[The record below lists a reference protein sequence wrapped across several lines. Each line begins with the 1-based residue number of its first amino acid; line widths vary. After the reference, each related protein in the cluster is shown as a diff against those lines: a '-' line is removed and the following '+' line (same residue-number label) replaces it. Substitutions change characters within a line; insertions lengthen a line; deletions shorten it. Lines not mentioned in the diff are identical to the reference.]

1 MAMRKWLL
9 RMLVKRGRT
18 RSSFLNPI
26 LLAIEE
32 CEGLFSRTGCY
43 DSACEVREIYL
54 NGTLETYTGL
64 MGNNALV
71 HLLSHP
77 EEDCLDDRQKC
88 KDEEERHWMYVILM
102 AAAYL
107 GRVQDLK
114 HLISLGLDVNRNHE
128 GTWLYPPLIAA
139 SFGGQETANRVLV
152 EHGADPHAVMRSNE
166 SSNENAIHFAA
177 RGGHRSLIK
186 LVVGHGVNPRL
197 RDLEGETPLIWAAA
211 AKHPDVVRIL
221 LTYYSDVSEKRQQL
235 EAALDWAADRS
246 YNDVFVEILKVPH
259 SRYNHTAPLDSAPL
273 AVAAIMGRE
282 SVVQTLLN
290 DPYVRGKERT
300 IFRRA
305 LTAGDTTT
313 VRAMIDTNINLLEQ
327 YQIV

>member
-1 MAMRKWLL
+1 
-9 RMLVKRGRT
+9 
-18 RSSFLNPI
+18 
-26 LLAIEE
+26 
-32 CEGLFSRTGCY
+32 
-43 DSACEVREIYL
+43 
-54 NGTLETYTGL
+54 
-64 MGNNALV
+64 
-71 HLLSHP
+71 
-77 EEDCLDDRQKC
+77 
-88 KDEEERHWMYVILM
+88 MYVILM

-152 EHGADPHAVMRSNE
+152 EHGADPHAVIRSNE

-177 RGGHRSLIK
+177 RGGHSSLIK

-197 RDLEGETPLIWAAA
+197 GDLEGETPLIWAAA
-211 AKHPDVVRIL
+211 AGHPDVVRIL

-246 YNDVFVEILKVPH
+246 YNDVVVEILKDPH

-282 SVVQTLLN
+282 GVVQTLLN
-290 DPYVRGKERT
+290 GPYVRGKECT

-305 LTAGDTTT
+305 LNAGDTTT
-313 VRAMIDTNINLLEQ
+313 VRAMIDTNINLLGQ
-327 YQIV
+327 YQIVYSETAVHTAIDFQTHEVARLLLALEYFPINYKQTSSDA